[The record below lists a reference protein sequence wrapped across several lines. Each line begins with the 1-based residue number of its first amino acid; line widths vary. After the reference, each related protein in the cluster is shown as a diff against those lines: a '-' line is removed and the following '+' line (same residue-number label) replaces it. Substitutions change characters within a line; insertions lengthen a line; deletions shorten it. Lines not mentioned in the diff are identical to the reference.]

1 MVNRDLGKTMQFDRR
16 ACLNLLMTAAAV
28 GVLPGCAAL
37 TGLEPMRVNVVA
49 VEPLP
54 SEGMEVRMTVK
65 LRVVNPN
72 DVALDFDGIWV
83 ELDVDGAPLASGVSS
98 ERGSVP
104 RYAETVLAVPVS
116 ISAVAVLRQMLGL
129 AKGRSTSVRYAL
141 RGRLGRLGGGSS
153 RFTSSGDIDFPGN
166 IGATRPR

>member
-1 MVNRDLGKTMQFDRR
+1 MQFDRR
-16 ACLNLLMTAAAV
+16 ACLNLLMTAAAA
-28 GVLPGCAAL
+28 GVLPGCAAFA
-37 TGLEPMRVNVVA
+37 GLEPMRVSVVA
-49 VEPLP
+49 LEPLP

-116 ISAVAVLRQMLGL
+116 ISAMAVLRQVLGL
-129 AKGRSTSVRYAL
+129 AKGRSTSVRYVL
-141 RGRLGRLGGGSS
+141 RGRLGRIGGGSS
-153 RFTSSGDIDFPGN
+153 RFSSSGDLDFPGT